1 MGASVSD
8 TAPRPDP
15 SPDPTRAASRRRRR
29 LIIAWGLVIGWAA
42 VIWMLGSDP
51 FSASSTS
58 SDLLAWLGWL
68 VSDLDPRS
76 KYRLLILIRK
86 SAHFVEYAILAILAF
101 RAALLS
107 APRNPISTAIWV
119 TLFVVASLAGADEFR
134 QAFSPVRTGSPR
146 DVLID
151 LSGGTIALIGAALVS
166 RRARPARTMMRP
178 SL

>member
-1 MGASVSD
+1 MSD

-15 SPDPTRAASRRRRR
+15 SPDPTRAPRRRRRR
-29 LIIAWGLVIGWAA
+29 LAIAWGLVLGWAA

-58 SDLLAWLGWL
+58 PGLLEWLGWL

-76 KYRLLILIRK
+76 KYRLLVLIRK

-107 APRNPISTAIWV
+107 APRNPITTAIWV
-119 TLFVVASLAGADEFR
+119 ALFIVASLAGADEFR

-151 LSGGTIALIGAALVS
+151 LSGGTIALVGAVLVARRTRPPRAL
-166 RRARPARTMMRP
+166 MRP
-178 SL
+178 SP

>member
-1 MGASVSD
+1 MGAPLSE

-15 SPDPTRAASRRRRR
+15 SPDPTRAARRRRRR
-29 LIIAWGLVIGWAA
+29 LIFAWGLVLGWAG
-42 VIWMLGSDP
+42 VIWLLGSDP

-58 SDLLAWLGWL
+58 PSLLEWLGWL

-76 KYRLLILIRK
+76 KYRLLVLIRK
-86 SAHFVEYAILAILAF
+86 SAHFIEYAILAILAF

-107 APRNPISTAIWV
+107 APRNPVTTAIWV
-119 TLFVVASLAGADEFR
+119 TLFIVASLAGADEFR

-166 RRARPARTMMRP
+166 RRTRPARTMIRP

>member
-1 MGASVSD
+1 V
-8 TAPRPDP
+8 
-15 SPDPTRAASRRRRR
+15 
-29 LIIAWGLVIGWAA
+29 AWGLVLGWAA

-58 SDLLAWLGWL
+58 PGLLEWLGWL
-68 VSDLDPRS
+68 FSDLDTRS
-76 KYRLLILIRK
+76 KYRLLAMIRK
-86 SAHFVEYAILAILAF
+86 SAHFIEYAILAILAF

-107 APRNPISTAIWV
+107 APRNPMTTAIWV

-151 LSGGTIALIGAALVS
+151 LSGGTIALVGAAWVS
-166 RRARPARTMMRP
+166 RRARLPRTMMRP
-178 SL
+178 SP